1 MLNWAIIGSGDV
13 VNRLVG
19 NSFEKKGLSKVKY
32 IFSKNTKEAIK
43 LSKKYNYGKVA
54 KSLSEIINDQAVNSV
69 YIATP
74 PNLHASYIEKFSK
87 NKRFILCEKP
97 LALSKK
103 ELNYILKIC
112 KSRKISLI
120 TSFYRR
126 YLTRFRI
133 IKKILKKGDLGK
145 IITFN
150 YRLFHSPETHPTAP
164 FKPKKNMKNLPWR
177 FKKKFSGGGNFLDMG
192 AHAIDMI
199 SYLISDIK
207 KIQTIKNNQLNFY
220 KVEETLITNLELKNK
235 VIGQATWS
243 SVVNKTQD
251 LFEIF
256 GTKGSA
262 IFSLNFSDEVVITK
276 GNRKFYKRIPF
287 DKPFHKNLIEDTIKK
302 FSNCNLKKTNIIE
315 DQGFKVAN
323 LQIEATKN
331 D

>member
-1 MLNWAIIGSGDV
+1 M
-13 VNRLVG
+13 
-19 NSFEKKGLSKVKY
+19 KKGILKSKIY
-32 IFSKNTKEAIK
+32 FSKNLKEAQK
-43 LSKKYNYGKVA
+43 LNKKYNYGKVA
-54 KSLSEIINDQAVNSV
+54 KSISEILNDHTVNSV

-74 PNLHASYIEKFSK
+74 PYLHAGYIKIFSK
-87 NKRFILCEKP
+87 KKKFILCEKP

-112 KSRKISLI
+112 KRKKISLI

-126 YLTRFRI
+126 YLTRFKF
-133 IKKILKKGDLGK
+133 IKKLLDKGKLGK

-150 YRLFHSPETHPTAP
+150 YRLFHSPSTHPTAP
-164 FKPKKNMKNLPWR
+164 FKPKKNTKNLPWR
-177 FKKKFSGGGNFLDMG
+177 FQKKFSGGGNFLDMG

-199 SYLISDIK
+199 SYLICDIK

-220 KVEETLITNLELKNK
+220 KVEETLLTNIELKNK
-235 VIGQATWS
+235 IIGQAIWS

-256 GTKGSA
+256 GTKGSVM
-262 IFSLNFSDEVVITK
+262 FSLNFSNDVTILK
-276 GNRKFYKRIPF
+276 GKKKFNKNIPF

-302 FSNCNLKKTNIIE
+302 FTKCKLKKTYIIE

-323 LQIEATKN
+323 LQIDATHN

>member
-19 NSFEKKGLSKVKY
+19 NSFEKKGISKVKY
-32 IFSKNTKEAIK
+32 IFSKNTKEATK
-43 LSKKYNYGKVA
+43 LNKKYNYGKVA
-54 KSLSEIINDQAVNSV
+54 KSVSEILRDNTVNSV

-74 PNLHASYIEKFSK
+74 PNLHAGYIKKFSK
-87 NKRFILCEKP
+87 KKKFILCEKP
-97 LALSKK
+97 LALTKK
-103 ELNYILKIC
+103 ELNYIYKIC
-112 KSRKISLI
+112 KRNKISLI

-126 YLTRFRI
+126 YLTRFKF
-133 IKKILKKGDLGK
+133 IKKILEKGELGK

-177 FKKKFSGGGNFLDMG
+177 FQKKISGGGNFLDMG

-207 KIQTIKNNQLNFY
+207 KIQTIKNNRLNFY
-220 KVEETLITNLELKNK
+220 KVEETLVSNIELKNK
-235 VIGQATWS
+235 IIGQASWS

-256 GTKGSA
+256 GTKGSV
-262 IFSLNFSDEVVITK
+262 IFSLNFSDEVAIQK
-276 GNRKFYKRIPF
+276 GKKKFYKRIPF
-287 DKPFHKNLIEDTIKK
+287 DKPFHKNLIKDTIKK
-302 FSNCNLKKTNIIE
+302 FTKYKLNKTFIIE
-315 DQGFKVAN
+315 EQGFKVAN
-323 LQIEATKN
+323 LQLEATEN